1 MKKQSECQY
10 AQLVFD
16 QPSSSSN
23 SRTFATD
30 DSVLY
35 VNPSPQHRRH
45 RGETNYATIDHS
57 RRHGGHGKPSSSKS
71 SRSKSGLMHSASC
84 PFKVTN
90 VMVIHCDPNQ
100 NLKFVLA
107 ITLKVCI
114 SDPMLVKPKCVWEV
128 KVFYFSAVCLQFFK
142 KKNFHL
148 SNTFWLYQP
157 RVRNAYFQN
166 YSQKRISNFDLG
178 HPVCYETYV

>member
-1 MKKQSECQY
+1 MGRTASVKKSIMKKQSECQY

-71 SRSKSGLMHSASC
+71 GRSKGGLMHSASC
-84 PFKVTN
+84 PFKVKLSL
-90 VMVIHCDPNQ
+90 VIMISILFRMSRMWSSLVKVTKNFTYHFPFSRVSIRTC
-100 NLKFVLA
+100 LKFL
-107 ITLKVCI
+107 
-114 SDPMLVKPKCVWEV
+114 
-128 KVFYFSAVCLQFFK
+128 
-142 KKNFHL
+142 
-148 SNTFWLYQP
+148 
-157 RVRNAYFQN
+157 R
-166 YSQKRISNFDLG
+166 
-178 HPVCYETYV
+178 

>member
-1 MKKQSECQY
+1 MSTYLFSGYTQSHSINSYEELNPAYNASTSSTPGVYPGSMGRTASVKKSIMKKQSECQY

-71 SRSKSGLMHSASC
+71 GRSKGGLMHSASC
-84 PFKVTN
+84 PFKVK
-90 VMVIHCDPNQ
+90 
-100 NLKFVLA
+100 LL
-107 ITLKVCI
+107 
-114 SDPMLVKPKCVWEV
+114 LVV
-128 KVFYFSAVCLQFFK
+128 KGFRRYL
-142 KKNFHL
+142 
-148 SNTFWLYQP
+148 
-157 RVRNAYFQN
+157 
-166 YSQKRISNFDLG
+166 DG
-178 HPVCYETYV
+178 

>member
-1 MKKQSECQY
+1 MNPAYSASTSSTPGVYPGSMGRTASVKKSIMKKQSECQY

-71 SRSKSGLMHSASC
+71 GRSKGGLMHSASC
-84 PFKVTN
+84 PFKVK
-90 VMVIHCDPNQ
+90 
-100 NLKFVLA
+100 LLLA
-107 ITLKVCI
+107 IHSSIQSYRYCGRYLGT
-114 SDPMLVKPKCVWEV
+114 CVQCS
-128 KVFYFSAVCLQFFK
+128 KF
-142 KKNFHL
+142 
-148 SNTFWLYQP
+148 
-157 RVRNAYFQN
+157 NAAF
-166 YSQKRISNFDLG
+166 L
-178 HPVCYETYV
+178 

>member
-1 MKKQSECQY
+1 MYLIQNNSPCILPFLFSGYTQSHSINSYEELNPAYNASTSSTPGVYPGSMGRTASVKKSIMKKQSECQY

-71 SRSKSGLMHSASC
+71 GRSKGGLMHSASC
-84 PFKVTN
+84 PFKVKLVLAWKLVSTTLY
-90 VMVIHCDPNQ
+90 VVCTC
-100 NLKFVLA
+100 LKFL
-107 ITLKVCI
+107 C
-114 SDPMLVKPKCVWEV
+114 
-128 KVFYFSAVCLQFFK
+128 
-142 KKNFHL
+142 
-148 SNTFWLYQP
+148 
-157 RVRNAYFQN
+157 
-166 YSQKRISNFDLG
+166 
-178 HPVCYETYV
+178 